1 MLIIYVFGSPLV
13 MFSLV
18 FKNRKK
24 LGHPEV
30 IQYILLLY
38 QGLNHSKFYWEF
50 VNTLRKFILLWIH
63 VFITDRFKIV
73 KALLGAVTMFV
84 CSIMQARLRPYK
96 IEVVSDLGNNLIFTL
111 SILNLIEHREMV
123 SSILTIYGGLI
134 FVQEDNQLSYLRII
148 IFVGIIIAN
157 CRFIIMWIF
166 WVATV
171 YKRYRYISKFAYWV
185 KRAFWIY
192 ISEVNFNDYIFRMM
206 KIKCDT
212 DQR

>member
-1 MLIIYVFGSPLV
+1 
-13 MFSLV
+13 
-18 FKNRKK
+18 
-24 LGHPEV
+24 
-30 IQYILLLY
+30 
-38 QGLNHSKFYWEF
+38 
-50 VNTLRKFILLWIH
+50 
-63 VFITDRFKIV
+63 
-73 KALLGAVTMFV
+73 
-84 CSIMQARLRPYK
+84 
-96 IEVVSDLGNNLIFTL
+96 
-111 SILNLIEHREMV
+111 MV

-166 WVATV
+166 LVATV

-192 ISEVNFNDYIFRMM
+192 ISEVILNNYISRMM

-212 DQR
+212 DQRSQLAMEQLHMSMYLFYI

>member
-1 MLIIYVFGSPLV
+1 MLIIYVIGSPLV
-13 MFSLV
+13 MFLLV

-84 CSIMQARLRPYK
+84 WSILQARLRPYK
-96 IEVVSDLGNNLIFTL
+96 IEVVSDLGNNLISTFP
-111 SILNLIEHREMV
+111 ILNLYRTQRNGFKYFNYIR
-123 SSILTIYGGLI
+123 
-134 FVQEDNQLSYLRII
+134 
-148 IFVGIIIAN
+148 
-157 CRFIIMWIF
+157 WIDICS
-166 WVATV
+166 
-171 YKRYRYISKFAYWV
+171 RRQS
-185 KRAFWIY
+185 AFLP
-192 ISEVNFNDYIFRMM
+192 
-206 KIKCDT
+206 
-212 DQR
+212 